1 MPNSTIMEENSSKI
15 LRSKSREHL
24 SWQLILSAYLV
35 EASLIIISFV
45 TAISLTDT
53 SDTSVFL
60 SSSILL
66 AILLSLV
73 EPLKILAAQSVVI
86 VSNFLGRFLA
96 LALLLFSTSISF
108 ENISQ
113 SLKMSQKNLTN
124 EIDSSM
130 NIVINHENKIE
141 DLRTQMKDISKK
153 SLPIF
158 ESQRSQLDKNSNT
171 ISSLQT
177 QIEDIKKNNNKD
189 QILSKQLN
197 IKSLRESINASNERQ
212 DVLQANCFDRR
223 EEILKLQNT
232 SASGRLFGR
241 SGIKEMYNLEKNN
254 LEQACSSQL
263 EKINNLIS
271 DYNFKLSKLLQEKQE
286 LYSLSDTNIVKI
298 DALEKKILEL
308 ENTNNRINETA
319 ANQNQYL
326 NNFQEKKV
334 KDLEIIASKIKLK
347 QASINLENK
356 KIYDLKSNNIL
367 YALAS
372 TFFQI
377 PTYQITSEQ
386 FESFLSIWLIVLG
399 IGLCLIPPI
408 LAIIGEVIIVESDT
422 ESIFHTFFSFMKDKK
437 AIRKELQAD
446 MTDHISKIDNESKEK
461 DHKISN
467 LEDLLSSRNSENC
480 KLQERVNSLE
490 QEISDSSNQN
500 LSLTKENKNLQVEK
514 EQLSTE
520 NECQRKV
527 IQNLEKNKTYVPIP
541 IDADNGLDKFLNKI
555 YKFFSNNKEY
565 SDLEEEREKEN
576 IQNNVKEIV
585 KWKK

>member
-1 MPNSTIMEENSSKI
+1 MPNSAIIEENSSKM
-15 LRSKSREHL
+15 LRTKSREHL

-60 SSSILL
+60 SNSILL

-86 VSNFLGRFLA
+86 VSSFLGRFLA
-96 LALLLFSTSISF
+96 LALLLFSTSISL

-130 NIVINHENKIE
+130 NTVINHENKIE
-141 DLRTQMKDISKK
+141 ELRTQMKDISKK

-171 ISSLQT
+171 ILSLQT
-177 QIEDIKKNNNKD
+177 QIEDIKNNNNKD

-197 IKSLRESINASNERQ
+197 IKSLRESISASNERQ

-232 SASGRLFGR
+232 SVSGRLFGR

-271 DYNFKLSKLLQEKQE
+271 GYNFKLSKLLQEKQE

-334 KDLEIIASKIKLK
+334 KDLEIIASQIKSR

-356 KIYDLKSNNIL
+356 KIYELKSNNIL

-422 ESIFHTFFSFMKDKK
+422 ESIFHTFFSYMKDKK
-437 AIRKELQAD
+437 AIRNKLQAD

-514 EQLSTE
+514 EQLNTE

-527 IQNLEKNKTYVPIP
+527 IQNLEKNKIYVPIP
-541 IDADNGLDKFLNKI
+541 IDADNGLDKFLNNI
-555 YKFFSNNKEY
+555 YKFFSNNKES
-565 SDLEEEREKEN
+565 SDLEKNSLQEN
-576 IQNNVKEIV
+576 FQNNVEEID

>member
-555 YKFFSNNKEY
+555 YKFFSKNKEY